1 MKISILI
8 PYYNEEEMIQKTHA
22 AVVEQIEKLP
32 EYEFELLYIND
43 GSKDRTFELMKA
55 IADQDARVKYISFS
69 RNFGKEAGTIAGL
82 EHATGDAVLLM
93 DGDLQHPP
101 SLMRKMIETLQEG
114 YEIVSA
120 KRTRHGEERHK
131 TFFAR
136 TFYQIANSLMEVELV
151 DGVSEFRILSRK
163 AVDAVVRLQ
172 EYNRFSKGLISWVGF
187 DEKIIEYENQ
197 VREKGET
204 KFNFKYSIN
213 YAIQGILSF
222 NDKPLRVCFKFGMV
236 CIGISLLYLM
246 WLFGSYLINP
256 KTLVDGYFTTIFVV
270 VLFGGVQLMSIGV
283 LGEYIGKIYYEVKR
297 RPHYL
302 VDKTNIDMDTHRQV

>member
-8 PYYNEEEMIQKTHA
+8 PFYNEEEMIITTHA
-22 AVVEQIEKLP
+22 AVMEQINLLKD
-32 EYEFELLYIND
+32 YEFELLYIND
-43 GSKDRTFELMKA
+43 GSKDRTFELMKE
-55 IADQDARVKYISFS
+55 IARQEPRVQYISFS

-101 SLMRKMIETLQEG
+101 SLMREMIETLESG
-114 YEIVSA
+114 YDIVSA
-120 KRTRHGEERHK
+120 KRTRSGEERHR
-131 TFFAR
+131 TFLAQK
-136 TFYQIANSLMEVELV
+136 FYQIANSLMDVELV

-163 AVDAVVRLQ
+163 VVDAIVRLQ

-187 DEKIIEYENQ
+187 KEKIIEYENR

-204 KFNFKYSIN
+204 KFNLKYSIN

-222 NDKPLRVCFKFGMV
+222 NDKPLRICFKFGMV
-236 CIGISLLYLM
+236 CLGISLLYLI
-246 WLFGSYLINP
+246 WLFVSYLVDP
-256 KTLVDGYFTTIFVV
+256 KNLVDGYFTTIFVV

-283 LGEYIGKIYYEVKR
+283 LGEYIGKIFYEVKR

-302 VDKTNIDMDTHRQV
+302 IDETNIKQP